1 MVIDISAFLSGAIVE
16 LSGLP
21 ALWRDIITV
30 LFFILVIFI
39 YSILVWK
46 FYRAVAHKDVI
57 ALNLQQYNSLE
68 YPTLKKM
75 WAAFLYFLEYL
86 VIAPFLIFFWFAVFA
101 LVILIF
107 SDGLSVHQTLLLS
120 AAIVGSIR
128 LCAYYS
134 QDLAREVA
142 KLLPLTILGIMILT
156 PGFLSIERAVNSLGQ
171 VPEFILTVGYYLAVI
186 ITLEIVLRFFDL
198 FRRLITDSK

>member
-1 MVIDISAFLSGAIVE
+1 MVFDASAFLSDTMAE
-16 LSGLP
+16 LSALP
-21 ALWRDIITV
+21 DLWRDIITV
-30 LFFILVIFI
+30 LFF
-39 YSILVWK
+39 ILVWK

-68 YPTLKKM
+68 YPTLRKM
-75 WAAFLYFLEYL
+75 WAAFLYFIEYL
-86 VIAPFLIFFWFAVFA
+86 IIIPFMIFFWFAVFA
-101 LVILIF
+101 LVIMIF

-120 AAIVGSIR
+120 AAIVGAIR

-156 PGFLSIERAVNSLGQ
+156 PGFLSIERAVGSLGQ
-171 VPEFILTVGYYLAVI
+171 VPEFIFNVWYYIAVI
-186 ITLEIVLRFFDL
+186 IVLEIILRFFDL
-198 FRRLITDSK
+198 FKRLITDSK